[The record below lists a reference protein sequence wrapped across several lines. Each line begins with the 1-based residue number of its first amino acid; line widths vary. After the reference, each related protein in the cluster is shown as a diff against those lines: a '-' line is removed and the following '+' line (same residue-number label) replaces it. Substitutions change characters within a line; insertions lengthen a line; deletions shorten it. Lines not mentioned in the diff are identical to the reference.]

1 MRVECLTKTGKWAC
15 GQSQNQSCHP
25 SLQLNYYEVLK
36 GISLLNVI
44 TGEIGD
50 QCRQLLDSPK
60 KILLFVS
67 FE

>member
-1 MRVECLTKTGKWAC
+1 MRVGCLTKTGRWVY
-15 GQSQNQSCHP
+15 GQNQSYHP